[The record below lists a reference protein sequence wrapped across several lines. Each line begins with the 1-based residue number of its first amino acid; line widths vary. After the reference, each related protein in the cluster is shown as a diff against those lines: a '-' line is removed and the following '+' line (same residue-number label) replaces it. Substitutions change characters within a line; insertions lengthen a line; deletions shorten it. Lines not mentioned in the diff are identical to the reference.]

1 MAPTGLLKDYQIT
14 VDVVNDGTE
23 GDYGSSNRPGS
34 YVRDIVG
41 SDQQVY
47 GDDRTTSKS
56 NSI

>member
-1 MAPTGLLKDYQIT
+1 MERKEIT
-14 VDVVNDGTE
+14 AVQTD
-23 GDYGSSNRPGS
+23 PGS

>member
-1 MAPTGLLKDYQIT
+1 MERKEIMAVQTDP
-14 VDVVNDGTE
+14 
-23 GDYGSSNRPGS
+23 GSS
-34 YVRDIVG
+34 VRDIVG